1 MREKSPFPRY
11 LGCRGEGR
19 VAGGRGEHHEEGR
32 GGVPGGQERAR
43 FPGVLLNFGNILKTC
58 LESANI
64 FP

>member
-1 MREKSPFPRY
+1 M
-11 LGCRGEGR
+11 
-19 VAGGRGEHHEEGR
+19 AGGRGEHHEEGR

-43 FPGVLLNFGNILKTC
+43 FPGVLLNFGNILETG